1 MLSLPLA
8 PNCHISHLL
17 TTKLLKLMNDD
28 VPFFITGKGRKGPW
42 LITCDHARNHVPKA
56 VNNGSLGLVKG
67 DMQRH
72 IAYDLGAEGLSQSLG
87 VLLDGPVLCS
97 NFSRLVID
105 PNRGEDDPTL
115 LMKLYDGTLI
125 PANRDADCAE
135 HNRRISNYYYPYH
148 RAYSKLA
155 TNDRAIVAIHSFT
168 PKLRGQLARPWEI
181 GILFGKDRR
190 LADAVLLGLK
200 LKGNLVVGENEPYA
214 GHLPGDS
221 IDQHAQ
227 SKNRLN
233 ILIEVRNDLIKNVD
247 EQNDWARFLAP
258 ILQQA
263 LLDTRVNS

>member
-1 MLSLPLA
+1 
-8 PNCHISHLL
+8 
-17 TTKLLKLMNDD
+17 
-28 VPFFITGKGRKGPW
+28 
-42 LITCDHARNHVPKA
+42 
-56 VNNGSLGLVKG
+56 
-67 DMQRH
+67 
-72 IAYDLGAEGLSQSLG
+72 
-87 VLLDGPVLCS
+87 
-97 NFSRLVID
+97 
-105 PNRGEDDPTL
+105 
-115 LMKLYDGTLI
+115 MKLYDSTLI
-125 PANRDADCAE
+125 PANRDADCDE

-148 RAYSKLA
+148 KAYSKLA
-155 TNDRAIVAIHSFT
+155 TSDRAIVAIHSFT

-190 LADAVLLGLK
+190 LADAVILGLK

-263 LLDTRVNS
+263 LLDTRENS